1 MKLFFLPV
9 LLLSLSAVPASAL
22 VNLGLSTQNFA
33 LKGIGNNSSGE
44 GQSTVTFGTCNYD
57 GTNTTCT
64 ISGPYNGFGSGG
76 TYSFV
81 IVYAGNGAFPLD
93 AVSQSPGSNLFQYL
107 AVGNLASF
115 TITLTPTSGPAINF
129 YSFANFSFTFSG
141 ATCTGVASTN
151 CGVAAVG
158 ATPGATITGP
168 ITGSFDPT
176 PSITPNGAIT
186 ASNYGSFT
194 SIAPGTWMEIYGVNL
209 ANVQSG
215 NWAAGF
221 VGNNAPT
228 SVDGTSVTVAGIP
241 AYVAY
246 VSPGQI
252 DIEVPSNVGPGQQQ
266 ILVTTAGGTST
277 AYNITVNATEPG
289 MLAPA
294 SFTIK
299 GQQNVVAVL
308 SNTTTYIL
316 PPGTISGLPTVRAQP
331 GQYITLYGVG
341 FGAVTPAMPAGTLVQ
356 AVNQI
361 NATVGVTIGG
371 LPATVTYDGLG
382 PYYTGLYQ
390 FNVIVPNI
398 GASDATPV
406 VFTVNGNP
414 IPQNNLVIAVN

>member
-1 MKLFFLPV
+1 MKLLLLPA

-33 LKGIGNNSSGE
+33 LKGIGNNSAGE

-64 ISGPYNGFGSGG
+64 VSGPFTGLGNGG

-81 IVYAGNGAFPLD
+81 IVYAGNGAFPLE

-107 AVGNLASF
+107 AVGNLSSF
-115 TITLTPTSGPAINF
+115 TITLAETGGPTINF
-129 YSFANFSFTFSG
+129 YSFANFTFLYSSP
-141 ATCTGVASTN
+141 TCTIVAPSN
-151 CGVAAVG
+151 CGVASVG
-158 ATPGATITGP
+158 ATPGATITGQ
-168 ITGSFDPT
+168 ITGSFDPA

-186 ASNYGSFT
+186 AGNYGAFT

-209 ANVQSG
+209 ANVLSG
-215 NWAAGF
+215 NWQAGF

-228 SVDGTSVTVAGIP
+228 SVDGTSITVAGIP

-246 VSPGQI
+246 VSPGQVN
-252 DIEVPSNVGPGQQQ
+252 IEVPSGVPSGTQQ
-266 ILVTTAGGTST
+266 IVVTTAGGTST

-289 MLAPA
+289 MLAPP
-294 SFTIK
+294 SFIIN
-299 GQQNVVAVL
+299 GQQNIVAVL

-316 PPGTISGLPTVRAQP
+316 PPGTIAGLTTVRTKP
-331 GQYITLYGVG
+331 GDYITFYGVG
-341 FGAVTPAMPAGTLVQ
+341 FGAVTPAMQAGTLVL

-361 NATVGVTIGG
+361 NANFGVTMGG
-371 LPATVTYDGLG
+371 VPATVTYDGLG

-406 VFTVNGNP
+406 VFTLGGTP